1 MTTEPINLKN
11 DKYRRSRGGY
21 SRLLEI
27 RCEKCEKL
35 LCYYQK
41 DGPGPLKRMYLD
53 RIIKAY
59 KQAGA
64 TFKCWNC
71 GHVVGVRYQYEKE
84 NRPAYRMFAGSV
96 IKKIKKIN

>member
-1 MTTEPINLKN
+1 MTNQPVSLKN

-27 RCEKCEKL
+27 RCEKCKKL

-41 DGPGPLKRMYLD
+41 DGPGPLKRMYID
-53 RIIKAY
+53 RIVNTY

-64 TFKCWNC
+64 TLKCHNC
-71 GHVVGVRYQYEKE
+71 GHVLGVRYKYEKE
-84 NRPAYRMFAGSV
+84 KRLAYRMFVGSV
-96 IKKIKKIN
+96 TKKIRKSS